1 MDSKKQFGLNVK
13 ALRQAK
19 GLSQEAFGFN
29 ADIHR
34 TYISD
39 IERGFR
45 NPSLLVI
52 EKIAKHLGV
61 TPGEL
66 LDYHRKWEG

>member
-1 MDSKKQFGLNVK
+1 MNIRKQFGKNVK
-13 ALRQAK
+13 ALRKVK
-19 GLSQEAFGFN
+19 GLSQEAFGFE

-45 NPSLLVI
+45 NPSLEMI
-52 EKIAKHLGV
+52 EKIAKSLGV

-66 LDYHRKWEG
+66 IDYHNT